1 MKKRSKLLAVILIF
15 GYSFLYIPLIL
26 VIIYSFNS
34 SRIVNIWG
42 GFSLKWYK
50 AFFENTSMISA
61 VLNSLKIASTAA
73 TISSIIGTMA
83 AIVFYKLKEKRRFIK
98 FFMAPLIMPDV
109 VLGFALLLLFVNIER
124 IFFISMNGVFEV
136 IIAHVT
142 LSVSYVISVVYSR
155 LTDIDPLLEEAAMD
169 LGATQMKA
177 FFLIIL
183 PIIIPSIGIGWILS
197 FMLSI
202 DDLVLAS
209 FVSGP
214 GIITLPMLVFSS
226 IRFGVSPEINVL
238 TTIFMFVLSIF
249 TILISKI
256 LSKKNIIR

>member
-1 MKKRSKLLAVILIF
+1 MKKRSKLLACILIF

-61 VLNSLKIASTAA
+61 VLNSLKIASSAA

-83 AIVFYKLKEKRRFIK
+83 AIAFYKLQKKRKFIK

-109 VLGFALLLLFVNIER
+109 VLGFALLLLFVSIER
-124 IFFISMNGVFEV
+124 IFFISMNGVLEV
-136 IIAHVT
+136 IVAHVT

-169 LGATQMKA
+169 LGATPMKA

-214 GIITLPMLVFSS
+214 GVITLPMLVFSS

-238 TTIFMFVLSIF
+238 TTIFMLVLSIF